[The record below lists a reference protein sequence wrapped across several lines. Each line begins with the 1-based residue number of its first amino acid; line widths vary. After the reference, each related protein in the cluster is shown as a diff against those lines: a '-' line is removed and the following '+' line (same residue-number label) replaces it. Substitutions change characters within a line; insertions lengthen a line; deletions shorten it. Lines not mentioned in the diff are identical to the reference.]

1 MAVLGSPRVVG
12 PSSGAIAYS
21 ADEAI
26 KPCTSADT
34 RAAISGVEY
43 HELNDEQMAEARA
56 ESLARILGDGS
67 DRKLVVAGPGTGKTF
82 TFQQLLARAPG
93 PNLALTFLNGLA
105 AELEKALGDLAE
117 VYSFHG
123 FAKKLLHTLPV
134 DGVTNAVDYYPGFD
148 LIGAQDVSI
157 LGVQATRQRIQEV
170 VMNLQDGE
178 PELAALLRAG
188 EYYDVVGYDD
198 SVYRVLR
205 HFQMQPG
212 DIPEYA
218 QIVVDEY
225 QDFNQMEIELIEA
238 MAQVSPT
245 LVAGDDD
252 QALYTFRHASAIFLR
267 DLVGDDRYSN
277 FELPFCSRCPDV
289 IVSATHRIVEK
300 AQERGL
306 LTDRI
311 PKDYVCYLPDKR
323 AASDA
328 YPTITHAQC
337 SVERNNTPYI
347 EHYLEEQVETISA
360 EDIER
365 SRAAGHPTVLVIGPK
380 QFSQRAYEYLA
391 ERFGEVTFKMSSQ
404 HDVRIIDGYKRLM
417 DNQDSRLGWRIL
429 LEMLQPPDWQAMVL
443 EALTNGAELVHLIP
457 DDFRAEHLEVVALL
471 GRIAAEED
479 MTKDEMSAATKA
491 TRLDL
496 GDLLAELGF
505 KTAEEGEEEPPDY
518 SDEPSILVTSLMGA
532 KGLQAEHVF
541 VLGLSGGH
549 FPTSNQHPSEAEVCE
564 LLVALTRAREKCTLV
579 SVRNFGGEWL
589 EDSVFIE
596 WLGPLLD
603 SVTVDKTYF
612 SSAEE

>member
-1 MAVLGSPRVVG
+1 MATLRRPTHDPRAPSSEHLFTYEVLSHGVLHQSTFARSARHNPERMRAFTKERAYTPCGLMRLAVWGFPGVVA
-12 PSSGAIAYS
+12 PSGAIAYS

-26 KPCTSADT
+26 KPCTPAET

-56 ESLARILGDGS
+56 EALARILGDGS

-82 TFQQLLARAPG
+82 TFQQLLAQSPG

-105 AELEKALGDLAE
+105 AELEKAFGDLAE

-134 DGVTNAVDYYPGFD
+134 DGVTNAVDYYPAFD

-170 VMNLQDGE
+170 VMNLLDGE
-178 PELAALLRAG
+178 PDLAALMRAG

-205 HFQMQPG
+205 HFQTQPG
-212 DIPEYA
+212 DIPKDA

-225 QDFNQMEIELIEA
+225 QDFNRMEIELIEA
-238 MAQVSPT
+238 MAHVNPT

-267 DLVGDDRYSN
+267 DLVGDNRYAN

-289 IVSATHRIVEK
+289 IVSATHRIVDK

-323 AASDA
+323 AASDS

-337 SVERNNTPYI
+337 SVERNNAPYI
-347 EHYLEEQVETISA
+347 EHYLEEQIEAIPV
-360 EDIER
+360 EDIQR

-380 QFSQRAYEYLA
+380 QFSQRAYQYLA

-404 HDVRIIDGYKRLM
+404 HDVRLIDGYKRLM
-417 DNQDSRLGWRIL
+417 DNRDSRLGWRIL
-429 LEMLQPPDWQAMVL
+429 LEVLRPLGWQEMVR
-443 EALTNGAELVHLIP
+443 EALTKGAGLGDLIS
-457 DDFRAEHLEVVALL
+457 DDFRAAH
-471 GRIAAEED
+471 
-479 MTKDEMSAATKA
+479 
-491 TRLDL
+491 
-496 GDLLAELGF
+496 
-505 KTAEEGEEEPPDY
+505 
-518 SDEPSILVTSLMGA
+518 
-532 KGLQAEHVF
+532 
-541 VLGLSGGH
+541 GH
-549 FPTSNQHPSEAEVCE
+549 FRTSNQHPSEAEVCE
-564 LLVALTRAREKCTLV
+564 LLVALTRARQKCTLV

-589 EDSVFIE
+589 DDSVFIE
-596 WLGPLLD
+596 WLEPLLD
-603 SVTVDKTYF
+603 PVTVDKAYF
-612 SSAEE
+612 SPAQG